1 MTLCVVY
8 QSTINQETSMK
19 KNIVLVTGLSLMA
32 LFAAACNTVEGVGE
46 DVEATGSAIDEA
58 AEDAGAK

>member
-1 MTLCVVY
+1 
-8 QSTINQETSMK
+8 MK
-19 KNIVLVTGLSLMA
+19 KNIFLVTGLSLMA

-46 DVEATGSAIDEA
+46 DVEATGSAVDQA